1 MLAEVCSSNPVIGKI
16 YIEHLG
22 TVNCFETT
30 KLKKKRPVMAH
41 LKQLNFLTYEG
52 ERFFF
57 KLCLILYLSCAA
69 VAAVAAA
76 VAIQRAHASC

>member
-1 MLAEVCSSNPVIGKI
+1 
-16 YIEHLG
+16 
-22 TVNCFETT
+22 
-30 KLKKKRPVMAH
+30 MAH